1 MRKVVKKMRYKNIIC
16 KYCGEPATVTTLR
29 KNDYCDKEDCKTL
42 AHNEASKICYK
53 KSVSNP
59 KFEAE
64 KVTAQRVTN
73 RQVST
78 EAVDNMEVDDIK
90 ELAKELGNIRYRMIK
105 LIQKEVAKEKKFNK
119 TNDIILHTIE
129 FEKLTDK
136 DWENI
141 KKKLINDR
149 RERRETKIRRQMLNE
164 ILANIT
170 MKNPGKF
177 VDVAIDGARKT
188 RHFDEFLADLRDD
201 ESLFAK
207 KKDGEKKSE

>member
-1 MRKVVKKMRYKNIIC
+1 MRKVVKEMRYKNIIC
-16 KYCGEPATVTTLR
+16 KYCGEPATVSTLR
-29 KNDYCDKEDCKTL
+29 KADYCDKESCKAL
-42 AHNEASKICYK
+42 AHNEASRICYK

-59 KFEAE
+59 KFNAE
-64 KVTAQRVTN
+64 KITAQRVTN

-78 EAVDNMEVDDIK
+78 EAVDSMEINDIK
-90 ELAKELGNIRYRMIK
+90 ELARELGNLRYRMIK

-141 KKKLINDR
+141 KQRLINDR
-149 RERRETKIRRQMLNE
+149 KERRGTKIRRQILNE
-164 ILANIT
+164 MLANLT
-170 MKNPGKF
+170 MKNPGRF
-177 VDVAIDGARKT
+177 VEVAVDGAKKT
-188 RHFDEFLADLRDD
+188 RHFDECLADLRED

-207 KKDGEKKSE
+207 KKDGEKKE